1 MDVEMLLIA
10 DRKSARIR
18 GLNDAFRTTFQGGR
32 IMLTSGFNALPEAVR
47 SHALRQLQN
56 YQAFDP
62 ANDPYGEHDFISFT
76 VEGHGIFAKIDYY
89 DRDIRFGAD
98 DPSDPE
104 HTVRI
109 MTIMLDHEY

>member
-1 MDVEMLLIA
+1 M
-10 DRKSARIR
+10 
-18 GLNDAFRTTFQGGR
+18 F
-32 IMLTSGFNALPEAVR
+32 TSGFNALPSVVR
-47 SHALRQLQN
+47 ADAINQLKRFTE
-56 YQAFDP
+56 FDP

-76 VEGHGIFAKIDYY
+76 VEGQGIFAKIDYY